1 MTDRL
6 HRQTRPCLRFTFV
19 GVFPAFCRFVVLLLV
34 VAWSLPCQARV
45 YIDITSPHL
54 RRIPTAVPVFK
65 ILDLKPDQ
73 AHAGLS
79 EEMANLLAETI
90 DFTGFFHILDR
101 QSFLEDPQQA
111 GLLQHAI
118 SFKNWTDVGAEL
130 LIKGGFSFQ
139 EDLLKVELRLFDTF
153 SGRLLVGK
161 RYTGHLK
168 DNRRMV
174 RRFAND
180 IVALLTGHE
189 GIFNT
194 QIAFISTMS
203 GHKEVYIADFDG
215 YNPQKF
221 TDTDSITLFPAWSSD
236 GKWLA
241 YTDYKRGKPD
251 LYIRNIKE
259 RQGTVTSLTGSS
271 ITPAW
276 VPGRFALAASLSYE
290 GNPSL
295 YLLTGKGKII
305 KKLTNH
311 WGIDVSPSWSPNGRD
326 LAFVS
331 DRSGSPQ
338 IYIQN
343 TDTGQVRRL
352 TYEGNYNTAPAWSHR
367 GDFIAYSG
375 MVRGEGINIYVIPA
389 AGGSPLQLTSGA
401 GDNESPTW
409 SPDGTLIAFSSSREG
424 PSRIYVMNSN
434 GSNQRRLLVQ
444 KGEQTAPCWSPRIS
458 GYP

>member
-1 MTDRL
+1 MTDRSDC
-6 HRQTRPCLRFTFV
+6 RVGPFLRF
-19 GVFPAFCRFVVLLLV
+19 GVTRLFLAFCQLGVLSLV
-34 VAWSLPCQARV
+34 LASSLPCVARV

-54 RRIPTAVPVFK
+54 RKIPTAVPVFK
-65 ILDLKPDQ
+65 MLDLKPGQ

-79 EEMANLLAETI
+79 QELPDLLAETL
-90 DFTGFFHILDR
+90 DFTGFFQILDR
-101 QSFLEDPQQA
+101 QSFLEDPQHA

-118 SFKNWTDVGAEL
+118 TFKNWTDVGAEL

-139 EDLLKVELRLFDTF
+139 DDLLKVELRLFDTF

-168 DNRRMV
+168 DSRRIV

-180 IVALLTGHE
+180 IVELLTGYE

-194 QIAFISTMS
+194 QIAFVSTMS
-203 GHKEVYIADFDG
+203 GHKEIYIADFDG
-215 YNPQKF
+215 YNPQQF
-221 TDTDSITLFPAWSSD
+221 TDTDTITLFPAWSFD

-241 YTDYKRGKPD
+241 YTDYRRGKPD

-259 RQGTVTSLTGSS
+259 RQGTVTSFAGSS

-276 VPGRFALAASLSYE
+276 VPGQFALAASLSHE

-295 YLLTGKGKII
+295 YLLTGKGKIV
-305 KKLTNH
+305 KKMTNH
-311 WGIDVSPSWSPNGRD
+311 WSIDVSPSWSSNGKD
-326 LAFVS
+326 MAFVS

-338 IYIQN
+338 IYITN
-343 TDTGQVRRL
+343 TETGQVRRL
-352 TYEGNYNTAPAWSHR
+352 TYEGNYNTAPAWSPR
-367 GDFIAYSG
+367 ADLIAYSG
-375 MVRGEGINIYVIPA
+375 MVQGEGINIYVIPA
-389 AGGSPLQLTSGA
+389 AGGSPLQLTQGA
-401 GDNESPTW
+401 GNNESPTW

-424 PSRIYVMNSN
+424 PARIYIMNSN

-444 KGEQTAPCWSPRIS
+444 KGEQTAPCWSPRLP
-458 GYP
+458 GY